1 MYVNFKGSEAFI
13 TDIYRCRQWIK
24 RVKLKKYCYFG
35 LEYLRWYMHIVME
48 AFYQIGC
55 LSTSLHP
62 SLLHIL
68 IFFTKLYHLYSV
80 KWRIPEYASF
90 NKPPVIKLCT
100 YFVSLWVYLSNK
112 ILYILWHLAKRIKIP
127 KTNPMLYQYIKN
139 MCRVSKFSPGLN
151 GQIIFVFIRV
161 YLGKVWH
168 EIVHN
173 FLPVKKFCTQRM
185 KFPPLKSRFNGP

>member
-1 MYVNFKGSEAFI
+1 
-13 TDIYRCRQWIK
+13 
-24 RVKLKKYCYFG
+24 
-35 LEYLRWYMHIVME
+35 MHIVME

-80 KWRIPEYASF
+80 KWRIPEYPSF
-90 NKPPVIKLCT
+90 NKPPVFKLGT
-100 YFVSLWVYLSNK
+100 YCVSVWVYLSNK

-127 KTNPMLYQYIKN
+127 KKQQCFINLSKICAGCPNLVPVDLTNYI
-139 MCRVSKFSPGLN
+139 CFYS
-151 GQIIFVFIRV
+151 V

-173 FLPVKKFCTQRM
+173 FLPVKNFCTQRM